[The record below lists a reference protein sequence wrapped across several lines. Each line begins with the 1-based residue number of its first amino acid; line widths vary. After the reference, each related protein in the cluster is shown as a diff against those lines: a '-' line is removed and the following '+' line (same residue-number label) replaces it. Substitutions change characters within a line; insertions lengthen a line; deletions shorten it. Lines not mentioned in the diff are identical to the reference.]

1 MAFFVGKD
9 PSDVDDDDDAD
20 SSFIDP
26 DIIFDGSLPFY
37 GKSGSK
43 CQLIEISI
51 EDLDTYVNNLALDK
65 EDSPTIPSE
74 NANGNQNIRFRGVKN
89 GGLEGMHG
97 TSSLARGNTSDGG
110 GHSLTMKH
118 SPGGKMD
125 TYQALHNNDED
136 GAFIEEAQRSL
147 HAWEMNSLSYKECSS
162 RDWIGWNLASAE
174 YLEHALEWSSNEEN
188 DDISP
193 YLVGIGHQ
201 PRTLKGRRGTSSMAR
216 GNTSDGGASVLFL
229 TSVN

>member
-147 HAWEMNSLSYKECSS
+147 HAWEMNSLSYKE
-162 RDWIGWNLASAE
+162 
-174 YLEHALEWSSNEEN
+174 WSSNEEN